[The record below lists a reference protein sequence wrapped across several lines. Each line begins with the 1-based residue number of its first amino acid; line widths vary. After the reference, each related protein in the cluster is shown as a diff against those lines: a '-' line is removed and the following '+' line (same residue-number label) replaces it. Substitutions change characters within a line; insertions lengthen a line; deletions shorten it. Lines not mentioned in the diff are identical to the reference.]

1 MFCSVFLITLIGV
14 EMTILSRIVE
24 KVCSLCRRPILY
36 DVGGDSDVNFKRG
49 SSSCLECSFF
59 VLSHYYLLIQKPD
72 EYWLENEV
80 LYDLMKTLQ
89 EFFVFFSMEICQYQ
103 NTFNI

>member
-89 EFFVFFSMEICQYQ
+89 EFFVL
-103 NTFNI
+103 